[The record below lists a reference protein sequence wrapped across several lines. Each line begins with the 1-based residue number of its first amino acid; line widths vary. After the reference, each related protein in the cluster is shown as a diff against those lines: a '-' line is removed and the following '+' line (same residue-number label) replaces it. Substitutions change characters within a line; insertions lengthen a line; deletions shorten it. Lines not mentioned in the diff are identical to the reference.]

1 MEVLAMKNI
10 YKKALSI
17 GFLSGLLLLG
27 SNAEANCVGEYQCFT
42 TECIAAWK
50 MDKGNYME
58 YYAKKKQEV
67 LYQCK
72 ICNRTFKTKLVA
84 MGHVK
89 GNHHKFFTL
98 PHIRTI
104 KS

>member
-1 MEVLAMKNI
+1 M
-10 YKKALSI
+10 LSI
-17 GFLSGLLLLG
+17 GFMSGLLLLG
-27 SNAEANCVGEYQCFT
+27 SNVEAKCIGEYQYFT
-42 TECIAAWK
+42 PECSVEIDTITKWGV
-50 MDKGNYME
+50 DENNSME
-58 YYAKKKQEV
+58 YYAKKKEV

-98 PHIRTI
+98 THIRTI